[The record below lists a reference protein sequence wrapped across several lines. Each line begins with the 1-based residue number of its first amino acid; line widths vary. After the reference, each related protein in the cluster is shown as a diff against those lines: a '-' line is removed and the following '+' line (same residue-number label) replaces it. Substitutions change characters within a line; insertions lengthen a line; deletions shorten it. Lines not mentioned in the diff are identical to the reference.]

1 MSKLG
6 LWLQLAM
13 QSAWSRRVSM
23 GLVAASIALATT
35 LVLAIHQVGAD
46 ARSSFSRAVS
56 GVDLIVGAKAS
67 PIELLLNTV
76 FQIGRGTAVLPEQT
90 GERLRAID
98 GVDWVVPVAMGDF
111 VGRQPVVATTPAYF
125 EHVRAAGQAI
135 TLARGDWFKAPTDVV
150 LGARAAHKLG
160 LSVGS
165 AVVFSHGTFGG
176 LAKRHD
182 HISFEVSGVL
192 APTGAPIDQAV
203 WVSLAGFQAAHTGGA
218 ANSFEGLMQQATQAQ
233 GMQVNAWLLGLTS
246 PAKVFS
252 VRRTVQGIDSPALS
266 AVMPGVA
273 LDELWQT
280 LGIVEATLRAVAWL
294 VAVGAGLALAAT
306 LLMSLQTRK
315 REIAVLR
322 ATGASSGGLMVM
334 VLAEALLTFVLGATT
349 GMALLHVCIALG
361 SEWLRTAT
369 GVVLSHSWVST
380 QTVFVLLGLLVI
392 AVASALL
399 PAWLSTRSSLGE
411 ALNPRSIG

>member
-1 MSKLG
+1 MSRMAVWLG
-6 LWLQLAM
+6 LAW

-23 GLVAASIALATT
+23 GLVAASIALSTT
-35 LVLAIHQVGAD
+35 LVLAIHQLGSD
-46 ARSSFSRAVS
+46 ARSSFSKAVS

-76 FQIGRGTAVLPEQT
+76 FQIGRGTALLPVQT
-90 GERLRAID
+90 VQQLQAID
-98 GVDWVVPVAMGDF
+98 GVSWVVPVAMGDF

-125 EHVRAAGQAI
+125 EHVRAAGQAVA
-135 TLARGDWFKAPTDVV
+135 LARGKLFEQATDVV
-150 LGARAAHKLG
+150 LGATAARALG
-160 LSVGS
+160 LDLG
-165 AVVFSHGTFGG
+165 ADVVFSHGSFGG

-182 HISFEVSGVL
+182 HIAFRVTGVL

-203 WVSLAGFQAAHTGGA
+203 WVSLAGFEAAHSGSST
-218 ANSFEGLMQQATQAQ
+218 NSFEGLMQMATQSA
-233 GMQVNAWLLGLTS
+233 GMRVNAWLVGLTS
-246 PAKVFS
+246 PAKVFA
-252 VRRTVQGIDSPALS
+252 VRRNIEAIESPGLT

-280 LGIVEATLRAVAWL
+280 LGIVESTLRAVAWL
-294 VAVGAGLALAAT
+294 VALGSGLALAAT

-322 ATGASSGGLMVM
+322 ASGASSGGLMLM
-334 VLAEALLTFVLGATT
+334 VFAEALFTFVVGV
-349 GMALLHVCIALG
+349 GVGVALLHICIAWG
-361 SEWLRTAT
+361 AQTLRIAT
-369 GVVLSHSWVST
+369 GVVLTHNWVST
-380 QTVFVLLGLLVI
+380 QTLAVLGGLLLI
-392 AVASALL
+392 ALLSALL

>member
-1 MSKLG
+1 MRKLTM
-6 LWLQLAM
+6 WLQLAM
-13 QSAWSRRVSM
+13 HSAWSRRVSM

-46 ARSSFSRAVS
+46 ARSSFSKAVS

-90 GERLRAID
+90 VERLSAIN

-125 EHVRAAGQAI
+125 AHVRAAGQAI
-135 TLARGDWFKAPTDVV
+135 SLAHGELFKGTTDVV
-150 LGARAAHKLG
+150 LGAVAAQKLS

-165 AVVFSHGTFGG
+165 AVTFSHGTFGG

-182 HISFEVSGVL
+182 HISFKVSGVL

-203 WVSLAGFQAAHTGGA
+203 WVSLAGFQAAHTGGST
-218 ANSFEGLMQQATQAQ
+218 NSFEGLMQQATQGQ

-246 PAKVFS
+246 PAKVFA
-252 VRRTVQGIDSPALS
+252 VRRTVEGIDAPALS

-315 REIAVLR
+315 REMAVLR

-334 VLAEALLTFVLGATT
+334 VFAEALVTFVLGAAA
-349 GMALLHVCIALG
+349 GIALLHLCIAAG
-361 SEWLRTAT
+361 NEWLRTAT
-369 GVVLSHSWVST
+369 GVVLSHSWVSA
-380 QTVFVLLGLLVI
+380 QTVTVVAGLLLI
-392 AVASALL
+392 ALLSAML